1 LVRGR
6 LTNRDDLMSIQ
17 QQVKEWR
24 QHIHQHPEFGFEE
37 VQTSKM
43 VADKLEEFGIEVHRN
58 IGKTGVVGVLKCGNS
73 DRSIGLRADM
83 DALHVTEQN
92 VFKHASTYEGVM
104 HACGHD
110 GHTSML
116 LGAAHEL
123 ARTRDFDGTVYFIF
137 QPGEE
142 HGLGAKAMIADG
154 LFSRWNI
161 DAIYAMHNLPGI
173 PEGHFVTR
181 PGSIMASESSFE
193 IDIIA
198 TGGHAAMPHMSTD
211 PIVVGAQVVT
221 AMQTIVSRNLSAIH
235 ETAVISIT
243 EFTTNGTVNVIPS
256 KVNIKGDTRSF
267 TDEALAKIEAAIER
281 IVKGQCISA
290 GVDYK
295 YHFNNSFLSTIN
307 SPKHTTK
314 AARAAKS
321 VAGEDKVNAS
331 CEPFTIS
338 EDFSFMLREVDGC
351 YILVGNGEGECGGT
365 ALHNPLYDFNDKI
378 LMLGVRYWQ
387 ALVEQEL
394 HF

>member
-1 LVRGR
+1 M
-6 LTNRDDLMSIQ
+6 TIE
-17 QQVKEWR
+17 QQVIEWR

-267 TDEALAKIEAAIER
+267 TDEALAKIDAAIER

-295 YHFNNSFLSTIN
+295 YRFNNSFLSTIN
-307 SPKHTTK
+307 SHNIQPMRLERRKALLVKTK
-314 AARAAKS
+314 SMPVASPSPSVRISPLCCVKSMAATS
-321 VAGEDKVNAS
+321 
-331 CEPFTIS
+331 
-338 EDFSFMLREVDGC
+338 
-351 YILVGNGEGECGGT
+351 
-365 ALHNPLYDFNDKI
+365 
-378 LMLGVRYWQ
+378 W
-387 ALVEQEL
+387 
-394 HF
+394 